1 MNQVAP
7 DSKLNPHKKTKST
20 TKGNHVIIIKD
31 SLKACFYT
39 SLNWFEKQLLKICTE
54 CIDGLK
60 HIKNVNMCNIIANN
74 TNEVDGS
81 KVLLG

>member
-39 SLNWFEKQLLKICTE
+39 SLN
-54 CIDGLK
+54 
-60 HIKNVNMCNIIANN
+60 
-74 TNEVDGS
+74 
-81 KVLLG
+81 